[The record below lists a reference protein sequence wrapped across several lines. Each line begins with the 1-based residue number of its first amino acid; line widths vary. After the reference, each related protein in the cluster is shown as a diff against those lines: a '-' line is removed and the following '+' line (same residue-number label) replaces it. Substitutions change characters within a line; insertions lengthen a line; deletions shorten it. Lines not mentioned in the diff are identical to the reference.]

1 VEEASAALELAREEM
16 NRYQQLANT
25 GAIAELQVKRT
36 SIHCGASEKGA
47 EATLDPSAA
56 PVAIA
61 TERIAQERARG
72 EATPATLNKERKNL
86 QSAQIE
92 IQNQISRDV
101 RTPTNWD

>member
-1 VEEASAALELAREEM
+1 VRLPSCKSRRK
-16 NRYQQLANT
+16 N
-25 GAIAELQVKRT
+25 KH
-36 SIHCGASEKGA
+36 SFGASETEGA

-101 RTPTNWD
+101 GELQQIGIELSKTFLPQSQASS